1 MAPNERMRTILRS
14 IDEGEDSVVA
24 AALGGPA
31 FLTGFSALDLERIG
45 VTWQRKHLAILYLTF
60 PATIKRGESQKGDS
74 PRSPR

>member
-45 VTWQRKHLAILYLTF
+45 VTWQRKHFGDIILDIPSHNKTRRVS
-60 PATIKRGESQKGDS
+60 KRGLSALA
-74 PRSPR
+74 